1 MEIKKLSISFEE
13 YSSPDE
19 LNAADRELLEQ
30 SMKACE
36 LAYAPYSSFRVGAAV
51 RLLNGQVITGNNQEN
66 ASYPL
71 GLCAERVALF
81 YSQAHFSGT
90 AVDAIAIYAF
100 AAEFSLK
107 QPVTPCGACRQV
119 IAEYEQRHNNK
130 IRIIMGNGHGMVQI
144 VNGAESLLPLAFYME
159 ELKKH

>member
-19 LNAADRELLEQ
+19 LKAADRELLEQ

-81 YSQAHFSGT
+81 
-90 AVDAIAIYAF
+90 
-100 AAEFSLK
+100 
-107 QPVTPCGACRQV
+107 
-119 IAEYEQRHNNK
+119 
-130 IRIIMGNGHGMVQI
+130 
-144 VNGAESLLPLAFYME
+144 
-159 ELKKH
+159 